1 MSTFPASFVTAFT
14 PNALIPKWWRTD
26 FQVAGQ
32 SGFTGGISLTSATF
46 QPVPSCMRAHPEP
59 LPRVVYSPAN
69 SMICRPR
76 SRKPCFV

>member
-46 QPVPSCMRAHPEP
+46 QPVPSCMVLILSPS
-59 LPRVVYSPAN
+59 LDGYSPAN

-76 SRKPCFV
+76 SRKPCFR